1 MTRLLKVGRPRF
13 DLAEQLPA
21 PFDGNGNSLGDIWWA
36 GDRLRPHLRAE
47 SADLPRQRVADPHGS
62 EASSITR
69 PSWDGRRAARED
81 RVYVPQHA
89 LELPN
94 DITSDDIEI
103 ATGDV
108 WPSRKKQIPQKALEP
123 NNLDDHASM
132 RTNR

>member
-1 MTRLLKVGRPRF
+1 MTANGTKGTIHVRFRRQSGHQSALL
-13 DLAEQLPA
+13 
-21 PFDGNGNSLGDIWWA
+21 NHN
-36 GDRLRPHLRAE
+36 
-47 SADLPRQRVADPHGS
+47 QR
-62 EASSITR
+62 
-69 PSWDGRRAARED
+69 GRRAARED

-123 NNLDDHASM
+123 NNLDDHAYM